1 MLFSGYD
8 RLARVSRALALY
20 LADPRSFALRDN
32 LALRGKSL
40 ALEGVTRVS
49 YCMRLAPT
57 LWLLPATET

>member
-8 RLARVSRALALY
+8 RLARVSRALTLY
-20 LADPRSFALRDN
+20 LADPRSFALR
-32 LALRGKSL
+32 RKSL